1 MEKHL
6 PRRNSIFQLYFKEYY
21 DSLYRGWFPLSVMC
35 YPCCCWGE
43 VRMLCWMNWWN
54 DYSVLFLD
62 GDVYGCPLDWMSEKG
77 NVMRWRNNRD
87 LQLLSL
93 ICSFQERVACF
104 VELNVLYC
112 LCYYDSHG
120 IRGDWL
126 RVFCRHFFI
135 TVRDSC
141 LWAVHTACRL
151 ACYAH
156 CCRFIQFSWVHAPF
170 VLLHPCDIPCVM
182 RECNAVHSWKP
193 EEGCILL
200 WLLWYPCNGP
210 LLCTAVVS
218 IFHRCRDCASLHL
231 QLNVLLFMWYTR
243 EGHPASEAILVV
255 LCGRCV
261 SFYPV
266 SIS

>member
-54 DYSVLFLD
+54 DYSVLLLD
-62 GDVYGCPLDWMSEKG
+62 GDVNGCPLDWMSEKG
-77 NVMRWRNNRD
+77 NVMRWRNKRD
-87 LQLLSL
+87 LQLPLL
-93 ICSFQERVACF
+93 ICSFQERVVCF

-112 LCYYDSHG
+112 LCYYYSCG

-126 RVFCRHFFI
+126 RVFFCHFFI

-141 LWAVHTACRL
+141 PWAVDTACRL

-156 CCRFIQFSWVHAPF
+156 CCRFILLSWVHSPF
-170 VLLHPCDIPCVM
+170 VLLYPCDIPCVI
-182 RECNAVHSWKP
+182 RECNAVHSWMP
-193 EEGCILL
+193 EEGCFLL

-218 IFHRCRDCASLHL
+218 VFQRCRDCASLHL
-231 QLNVLLFMWYTR
+231 QLNALLFMWCTH
-243 EGHPASEAILVV
+243 EAHPASEAILAV

-261 SFYPV
+261 SIYPV